1 MGPKP
6 IYGEYVDD
14 QLATPQLPLGYDPLI
29 PHMYSGAI
37 LPGPAVDYNYD
48 ITTYVFSVS
57 GTHTLHWPNTPQ
69 LIRGGLVL
77 IDPKNSNI
85 RRVIAF
91 QYNPETLTRRLQI
104 QAGEERG
111 DRSEALRINGPP
123 VETINLDAEIDATDQ
138 LEFPEKNPAAAQL
151 GIFPQLAA
159 LELIIY
165 PRSEQLQ
172 KNRSQAD
179 EGQIEIAP
187 VEGPLILF
195 VWSRNRVVPVRLT
208 EFSITE
214 EAFDATL
221 NPIRAKVT
229 LGMRVLTVQDLGFD
243 HRGGNIFMAYL
254 QRKESLATQFLD
266 ATLSA
271 LDLEG
276 IP

>member
-1 MGPKP
+1 M
-6 IYGEYVDD
+6 
-14 QLATPQLPLGYDPLI
+14 
-29 PHMYSGAI
+29 
-37 LPGPAVDYNYD
+37 
-48 ITTYVFSVS
+48 TTF
-57 GTHTLHWPNTPQ
+57 PNSPR
-69 LIRGGLVL
+69 LVRGGLVL
-77 IDPKNSNI
+77 IDPDNSNV

-104 QAGEERG
+104 QAGEQAG
-111 DRSEALRINGPP
+111 DRSEALRISGPP

-138 LEFPEKNPAAAQL
+138 LEFPATNPAAAQL

-159 LELIIY
+159 LELIVY
-165 PRSEQLQ
+165 PPSDQLQ
-172 KNRSQAD
+172 NNRSQS
-179 EGQIEIAP
+179 ESGQIEVAP
-187 VEGPLILF
+187 IESPLILF

-229 LGMRVLTVQDLGFD
+229 LGMRVLTVNDLGFD

-254 QRKESLATQFLD
+254 QRKEALATQFQD
-266 ATLSA
+266 ATLSV
-271 LDLEG
+271 LNLEG